1 MTDLSLSGVL
11 QIRSPDDPN
20 LQCDLGLHSVPQTE
34 DVEAVRS
41 QSLPKGKPLQ
51 FFLKID
57 GTEVAC
63 AILKRSVAMLVR
75 VDDQFI
81 ARQYCPSSTREGT
94 IELGPVVLPKS
105 GLDDFIGCVEFKLAL
120 ETDQGVTVTL
130 WTDQCFLVSDDS
142 EDSRRLVRMM
152 EALRDQVEVLTA
164 ADTVTALTK
173 SKTQTKAGNSS
184 RRRIRLSD
192 YRELIGRILQV
203 YAQQHRFFEKSAR
216 FQLQHHERM
225 TAIARVEAVTYRTL
239 EFIANH
245 PEELMPVKHIAGIR
259 FRGKSYFPRRT
270 VDETHQKTFDI
281 FENRSLIAFLRTILL
296 SVETLEQSF
305 ASKDQSA
312 QMTLFHNTVASAF
325 RSRGKLQTQLRRHI
339 AAYLKLFAID
349 PPPALK
355 SLPAPTPIFMSSV
368 PYRQIY
374 ELMRQWFSAQAPT
387 VSEIRFLLKLSQS
400 SRLYEHYVLLQPLTV
415 FGGTTEIVKRRIHY
429 ADAPKQYRGT
439 DACNVYTFFYRET
452 EITLYYEPFIPA
464 GTSQIPNEVGLV
476 RTMTFEFF
484 PSGYPIGNT
493 NSVCWTPDFV
503 IRLRNE
509 TGTRYWLADAKY
521 STWPTVVRNY
531 AQEVLM
537 KYLLAT
543 APRNPDDR
551 ICGLMLFCGKDQG
564 ADPTLK
570 SLRNVDC
577 LAQRNQI
584 IQFMTLSAKD
594 EILEQERLR
603 AWVMNTILR

>member
-1 MTDLSLSGVL
+1 MTDLALSGIL
-11 QIRSPDDPN
+11 QIRSLDDLN

-34 DVEAVRS
+34 EEDVVRS

-57 GTEVAC
+57 ATEVAC
-63 AILKRSVAMLVR
+63 ALLKRSVAMTVR

-94 IELGPVVLPKS
+94 IELGPVVLPNS
-105 GLDDFIGCVEFKLAL
+105 GLDDFIGCVEFTLAL

-152 EALRDQVEVLTA
+152 EALRDHVEVLTD

-184 RRRIRLSD
+184 CKRIRLSD

-270 VDETHQKTFDI
+270 VDEIHQKTFDI
-281 FENRSLIAFLRTILL
+281 LENRCLVAFLQTVLS
-296 SVETLEQSF
+296 SVETLGQSF
-305 ASKDQSA
+305 SSADSRASSA
-312 QMTLFHNTVASAF
+312 LFQTTVASVF
-325 RSRGKLQTQLRRHI
+325 KSRGELQTQLRRHT

-355 SLPAPTPIFMSSV
+355 TLPAPTPIFMSSV

-387 VSEIRFLLKLSQS
+387 ASEVRFLLKVSQS
-400 SRLYEHYVLLQPLTV
+400 SRLYEHYVLLQLLTA
-415 FGGTTEIVKRRIHY
+415 FGASAMEKRRLSY

-439 DACNVYTFFYRET
+439 VACNVYTFFCGET
-452 EITLYYEPFIPA
+452 EITLYYEPVIPA
-464 GTSQIPNEVGLV
+464 GISRIPNEVGLV
-476 RTMTFEFF
+476 RIMTFDFSPAGLPLGHPQE
-484 PSGYPIGNT
+484 T
-493 NSVCWTPDFV
+493 CWTPDFV
-503 IRLRNE
+503 IRLRNAA
-509 TGTRYWLADAKY
+509 GTRYWLADAKY
-521 STWPTVVRNY
+521 SSWPTVVKNY

-543 APRNPDDR
+543 APRHPEDR

-564 ADPTLK
+564 ADPALK

-577 LAQRNQI
+577 VSVREQPLQL
-584 IQFMTLSAKD
+584 MTIGATD
-594 EILEQERLR
+594 EGAEQQRLR
-603 AWVMNTILR
+603 EWIMGTVLN